1 MLDPITFPALIAKRA
16 LENAS
21 DVFLID
27 APTDHSWTYLDIYNR
42 ARHWANALRLRGV
55 GPSDHVGTMLLNTPE
70 SVAIWLGIAYL
81 GAVEIPGN
89 IDYKGSLLQHYISL
103 SKVKILI
110 TIPHCLDNIL
120 TTISETNQDLEIIS
134 IGSDAMHP
142 DNRITM
148 VSEIAELDVDCQF
161 GDIDTFN
168 LSSPASVMF
177 TSGTTG
183 RSKGVVIPWMQLH
196 ESALGWMPI
205 GGKDE
210 NGQTHSEFY
219 QSLDPCYYSPFPFH
233 HMASRAPLH
242 LMALLRGR
250 VVLRPAFKTDLFWDE
265 VRRYGCTSTELLGT
279 MALFLFNSPEL
290 PEDAKNPMR
299 SVMIVPLIGNH
310 EAFASRFDVRI
321 WTVYNMTEL
330 SVPIV
335 SDGFDL
341 VNNKTSGRIRP
352 GYEARIVDG
361 EDFPVA
367 IGETGELIIRSST
380 PWSLMA
386 GYLDM
391 PEATTETWKNLWF
404 HTGDGFRI
412 DNDGNMYFVD
422 RLKDTIR
429 RRGENISSIELEN
442 EVQLIEGIA
451 VAAAIGVPSQVGE
464 EDVKVVATRSPNSK
478 LSEQDL
484 IELLAARLPRFM
496 VPRYVEWVVD
506 FPRTPTQKIQKAVL
520 RQGWETPSTWDSA
533 IKQYLNAP
541 QLHSKGL

>member
-16 LENAS
+16 LENSS

-42 ARHWANALRLRGV
+42 ARHWADALRLRGV

-110 TIPHCLDNIL
+110 TIPQCLDNIL

-161 GDIDTFN
+161 GDTNTFN
-168 LSSPASVMF
+168 LSSTASVMF

-210 NGQTHSEFY
+210 NGQTHGEFY

-242 LMALLRGR
+242 LMALLCGR

-265 VRRYGCTSTELLGT
+265 VRKYGCSSTELLGT
-279 MALFLFNSPEL
+279 MALFLFNSLEL

-299 SVMIVPLIGNH
+299 SVMIVPLIGNY

-367 IGETGELIIRSST
+367 IGETGELIVRSST

-391 PEATTETWKNLWF
+391 PEATTETWRNLWF

-429 RRGENISSIELEN
+429 RRGENITSIELEN
-442 EVQLIEGIA
+442 EVQLIEGVA

-496 VPRYVEWVVD
+496 VPRYVEWVAD

-520 RQGWETPSTWDSA
+520 RQGWETP
-533 IKQYLNAP
+533 
-541 QLHSKGL
+541 